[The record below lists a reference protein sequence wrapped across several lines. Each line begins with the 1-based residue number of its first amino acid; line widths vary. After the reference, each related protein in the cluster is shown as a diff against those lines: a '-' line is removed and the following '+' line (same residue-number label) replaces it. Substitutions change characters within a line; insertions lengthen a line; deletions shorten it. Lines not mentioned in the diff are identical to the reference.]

1 MKAGYSAA
9 WNPKFSAFETV
20 SSRCSAQGLWF
31 GHERTPYV
39 RRGLVI
45 SSYLAFWKPTQHAS
59 SATCR
64 PKVSPSLCSFAI
76 VPFSAFAMW
85 RSKLPIPHSHCPSA
99 PIDRHPRARA
109 LGALPEHNCICIGIC
124 CAASDQIRSS
134 AYWSCTRAPRSCR
147 HKSGVTCS
155 RCCAKQTSC
164 QHAQV
169 PAPPACHRAC
179 EDNSRAG
186 AEELVSHAATV
197 CRGYPGCCAGL
208 HCQICRADQLDDA
221 FAAFVSV

>member
-1 MKAGYSAA
+1 VHRLNNCTCQMKVGYSAA
-9 WNPKFSAFETV
+9 WNLSFSAFETV
-20 SSRCSAQGLWF
+20 SSCCSAQGLWF

-39 RRGLVI
+39 RRGLVV

-109 LGALPEHNCICIGIC
+109 LGAL
-124 CAASDQIRSS
+124 AACPNITAFASGSAVLQAIRSEARPS
-134 AYWSCTRAPRSCR
+134 GAARALRDR
-147 HKSGVTCS
+147 V
-155 RCCAKQTSC
+155 
-164 QHAQV
+164 
-169 PAPPACHRAC
+169 
-179 EDNSRAG
+179 DISRA
-186 AEELVSHAATV
+186 
-197 CRGYPGCCAGL
+197 
-208 HCQICRADQLDDA
+208 
-221 FAAFVSV
+221 